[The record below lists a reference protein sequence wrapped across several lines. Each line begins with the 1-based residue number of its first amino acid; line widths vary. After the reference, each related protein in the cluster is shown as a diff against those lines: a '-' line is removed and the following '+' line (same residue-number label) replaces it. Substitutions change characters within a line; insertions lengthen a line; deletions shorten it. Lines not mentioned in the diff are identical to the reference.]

1 MEDWRASAKGVNSSL
16 SLTAGAAG
24 PRLFTIH
31 QIDANTNNLP
41 KAHTWW
47 VPPVCWRTRSRKSI
61 LLNLSFLFS
70 FNRIDIP
77 PYEGY
82 DKLYDKLLTAI
93 EETCG
98 FAVEWDALRSIR
110 AACSLPL
117 LSFMLFPLLFDQLL
131 LHSFST
137 HFFVVVVV
145 FQGQIQNKTWVSRV
159 CIQNNKVLNHL
170 ISSQFIK
177 QVSVSFN
184 FFFFFFFFPVESASL
199 AVELILCYWILNTAG
214 SHFLPL
220 VTNQTSRYCHPSDY
234 RVQNA

>member
-1 MEDWRASAKGVNSSL
+1 MTPTVGLHSYNVIYTPVWLQVLQGPDFSPFIRLMPTPTTCPKPTPGECL
-16 SLTAGAAG
+16 ST
-24 PRLFTIH
+24 
-31 QIDANTNNLP
+31 
-41 KAHTWW
+41 
-47 VPPVCWRTRSRKSI
+47 VPGHVTGNGFLWI
-61 LLNLSFLFS
+61 ANLSFLFS

-131 LHSFST
+131 LYSFST
-137 HFFVVVVV
+137 HLFVVV

-170 ISSQFIK
+170 ISSQFMK

-184 FFFFFFFFPVESASL
+184 FFFLSW
-199 AVELILCYWILNTAG
+199 WIRLTRSWTDFVLLNLE
-214 SHFLPL
+214 HC
-220 VTNQTSRYCHPSDY
+220 R
-234 RVQNA
+234 